1 MSGIISDN
9 TERGVSGLVK
19 TPSTGAPSTGSSD
32 PTNTTNTNAV
42 GDRIINTT
50 SGELFV
56 CTSATTDQNTWEGQ
70 LGTSV
75 NYLSFL
81 GNRGLW
87 AGGETPSETA
97 VIDYIAID
105 TTGNAADFGDL
116 SANREGGA
124 AVSNKTRF
132 VGAGG
137 YTTPAITDI
146 IEYVNFASLGDA
158 TDFGDRTYALYH
170 GSQGASNGTRG
181 IFGGGSDQKGLDY
194 ITIASTGN
202 AADFGDFNVMENNAG
217 AVSNGTRAVWA
228 GGDN

>member
-1 MSGIISDN
+1 MSGIINDN
-9 TERGVSGLVK
+9 TDKQSGLIK
-19 TPSTGAPSTGSSD
+19 TPVLGPDSGSSD
-32 PTNTTNTNAV
+32 PANDTNPSAA
-42 GDRIINTT
+42 GDRFINTT

-56 CTSATTDQNTWEGQ
+56 CTSATTDENTWEGQ

-75 NYLSFL
+75 KNLSWL

-116 SANREGGA
+116 SDTRQGGA

-137 YTTPAITDI
+137 RSDPANTDI
-146 IEYVNFASLGDA
+146 IEYVNFGSLGNA

-170 GSQGASNGTRG
+170 ASQGASNGTRG

-202 AADFGDFNVMENNAG
+202 AADFGDFAALENNAG

>member
-1 MSGIISDN
+1 MSGIVSDN
-9 TERGVSGLVK
+9 VERSSGLVK
-19 TPSTGAPSTGSSD
+19 AASVGPTTSSSD

-75 NYLSFL
+75 NYLSWL

-87 AGGETPSETA
+87 AGGETPGPTA

-137 YTTPAITDI
+137 YTTC
-146 IEYVNFASLGDA
+146 L
-158 TDFGDRTYALYH
+158 LYT
-170 GSQGASNGTRG
+170 SPSPR
-181 IFGGGSDQKGLDY
+181 D
-194 ITIASTGN
+194 
-202 AADFGDFNVMENNAG
+202 
-217 AVSNGTRAVWA
+217 
-228 GGDN
+228 